1 MWPPYLRTLPAT
13 AILVQEAD
21 KLTLRQELH
30 VEVPHAVT
38 TLMNS
43 QRNRCLSNAR
53 LRQYQGMLC
62 ENPRITLE
70 TVRTLNLATFFPMEE
85 GELDHNC
92 EEVTNEVYASRPD
105 LKDQPISNPDLTPFC
120 DRSSFLKEGQHQAGY
135 AEIIEAQPLPAGW
148 AAQQAELHALA
159 QGLELGRE
167 KRTDIYIDSLYA
179 FATVDIHGAICKEGG
194 LLMAGGK
201 NHQKQRRDPETSRG
215 HLAT

>member
-1 MWPPYLRTLPAT
+1 
-13 AILVQEAD
+13 
-21 KLTLRQELH
+21 
-30 VEVPHAVT
+30 
-38 TLMNS
+38 
-43 QRNRCLSNAR
+43 
-53 LRQYQGMLC
+53 MLC

-201 NHQKQRRDPETSRG
+201 TIKNREEILKLLEVIWLPKEVAIMHCRGHQKGDDPITEGNR
-215 HLAT
+215 LADKAAKTAAHQEPPQEKTELVAPALT